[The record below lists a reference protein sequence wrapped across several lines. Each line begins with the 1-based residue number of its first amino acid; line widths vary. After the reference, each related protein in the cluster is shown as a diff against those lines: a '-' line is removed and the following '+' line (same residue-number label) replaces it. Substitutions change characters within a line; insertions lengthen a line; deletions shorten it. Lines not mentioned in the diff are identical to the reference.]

1 MNIIL
6 RILLAIYAFFLTIAS
21 LFAML
26 ITIRRDVLT
35 ETYTYLYQQVLE
47 YRNPSIVMFI
57 IASIFFCLSL
67 TFLLSGFKPEGDKK
81 AIVKYNKNGEVR
93 ITLNSIENIALATS
107 RKMSGIRDSKAYV
120 TKSGEG
126 VHITLKAIVLPDI
139 NVPLLSEDMQL
150 KVKSSV
156 EDCTGVRVDSVRVL
170 IESIFTGYKTSRVE

>member
-21 LFAML
+21 MFAML
-26 ITIRRDVLT
+26 VTIRRDILSDA
-35 ETYTYLYQQVLE
+35 YTYLYNDVLNN
-47 YRNPSIVMFI
+47 RNPSIVMFI

-81 AIVKYNKNGEVR
+81 AITKFNKNGDIR

-120 TKSGEG
+120 TKVGEN
-126 VHITLKAIVLPDI
+126 VSITVKAIVLPEI
-139 NVPLLSEDMQL
+139 NIPLLSEDMQI
-150 KVKSSV
+150 KVKSAV
-156 EDCTGVRVDSVRVL
+156 EDCTGVQVDSVKIL
-170 IESIFTGYKTSRVE
+170 IESIFTGYKSSRVE

>member
-21 LFAML
+21 MFAML
-26 ITIRRDVLT
+26 VTLRADILT
-35 ETYTYLYQQVLE
+35 DAYTYLYNDVLAN
-47 YRNPSIVMFI
+47 RNPSIVMFI

-81 AIVKYNKNGEVR
+81 AIVKYNKNGDIR

-107 RKMSGIRDSKAYV
+107 RKMPGIRDSKAYV
-120 TKSGEG
+120 TKLGEG
-126 VHITLKAIVLPDI
+126 VSITVKAIVLPEVNI
-139 NVPLLSEDMQL
+139 PLLSEDMQI

-156 EDCTGVRVDSVRVL
+156 EECTGVQVDSVRILV
-170 IESIFTGYKTSRVE
+170 ESIFTGYKAARVE

>member
-6 RILLAIYAFFLTIAS
+6 RVLLAIYAFFLTIAS
-21 LFAML
+21 MFAML
-26 ITIRRDVLT
+26 VTIRSDILT
-35 ETYTYLYQQVLE
+35 DTYTYLFNEVLA

-81 AIVKYNKNGEVR
+81 AIIKYNKNGDIR

-107 RKMSGIRDSKAYV
+107 RKLSGIRDSKAYV
-120 TKSGEG
+120 TKVGES
-126 VHITLKAIVLPDI
+126 VNITVKAIVLPEI
-139 NVPLLSEDMQL
+139 NIPLLSEDMQV

-156 EDCTGVRVDSVRVL
+156 EECTGVQVDSVKVL
-170 IESIFTGYKTSRVE
+170 IESIFTGYKSSRVE

>member
-26 ITIRRDVLT
+26 VTIRSDILT
-35 ETYTYLYQQVLE
+35 QTYTYLYSEVLAN
-47 YRNPSIVMFI
+47 RNPSIVMFI

-107 RKMSGIRDSKAYV
+107 RKLSGIRDSKAYV

-126 VHITLKAIVLPDI
+126 VNITVKAIVLPDI
-139 NVPLLSEDMQL
+139 NVPLLSEDLQL
-150 KVKSSV
+150 KVKNSV
-156 EDCTGVRVDSVRVL
+156 EDSTGVRVDGVRVMV
-170 IESIFTGYKTSRVE
+170 ESIFTGYKTSRVE